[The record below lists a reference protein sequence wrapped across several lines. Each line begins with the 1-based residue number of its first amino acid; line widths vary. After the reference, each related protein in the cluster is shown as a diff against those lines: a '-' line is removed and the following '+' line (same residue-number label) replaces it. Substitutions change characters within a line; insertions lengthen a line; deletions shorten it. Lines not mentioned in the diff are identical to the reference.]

1 MLGLRV
7 LTAFAALA
15 ATALALETVDSVDN
29 GGMNTLEEIE
39 EAVAA
44 FLSTSKWTPT
54 PTKTAAVAPSTPT
67 PTPTLTL
74 EATPSA
80 LTPSASTPSPSPS
93 PSPSSTPSQTFQTSR
108 CVLSETSEKRMDI
121 DCSSDRLRFIGLGDW
136 GETTNTTGVLA
147 VRDGLWKAAAT
158 GDYDFILAVGDNFY
172 NNGVANTSDSTWD
185 SLWFY
190 RYGIGAEMSLPW
202 VALLGN
208 HDWYGSGQAQIDYG
222 HAQERGSKFWMMPS
236 KDFNIFYRNA
246 AGEALKM
253 VVVDTMTLNGTGL
266 AWAKQEYANEDGEAS
281 LVLAVGHHHIYSQGG
296 AGDNSSTA
304 MVELN
309 EVIQSEPQVRA
320 YIAGHEHDMQYLRAN
335 GTDYFQIGGGGR
347 TVDETQVSP
356 GTRAEVVFYEKRYGF
371 AMFDVDLAARVVAVT
386 YNVYNTSGVLVDE
399 ITFTRQY

>member
-15 ATALALETVDSVDN
+15 TTALTLEAVDSVAN
-29 GGMNTLEEIE
+29 GSMTTLEEIE
-39 EAVAA
+39 EAFAA
-44 FLSTSKWTPT
+44 FLSSSSPSPT
-54 PTKTAAVAPSTPT
+54 PTLTSAVPPSTPT
-67 PTPTLTL
+67 PTPTVT
-74 EATPSA
+74 SA
-80 LTPSASTPSPSPS
+80 ASVSASTPSP
-93 PSPSSTPSQTFQTSR
+93 TPSQTFQTSR
-108 CVLSETSEKRMDI
+108 CLLSETNEKRLDI

-158 GDYDFILAVGDNFY
+158 GDYDFVLAVGDNFY
-172 NNGVANTSDSTWD
+172 NNGVTNTSDLTWD
-185 SLWFY
+185 LLWFY
-190 RYGIGAEMSLPW
+190 RYGIGAELSLPW

-222 HAQERGSKFWMMPS
+222 HANEAGSKFWMMPS
-236 KDFNIFYRNA
+236 EDFNIFYHNA
-246 AGEALKM
+246 AREVLKI
-253 VVVDTMTLNGTGL
+253 VVVDTMTLNDTGL
-266 AWAKQEYANEDGEAS
+266 AWAKQEYANKDGEAS
-281 LVLAVGHHHIYSQGG
+281 LVLAVGHHHIFSQGG
-296 AGDNSSTA
+296 AGDNSSAA

-356 GTRAEVVFYEKRYGF
+356 GTRAEAVFYEKRYGF
-371 AMFDVDLAARVVAVT
+371 AMFDVDLTSRVVAVT
-386 YNVYNTSGVLVDE
+386 YNVYNTSGAQVDE
-399 ITFTRQY
+399 ITFTRHY